1 MNLQTDGVWEKALKR
16 LMPLSHKKSE
26 RTLAEKRLIAGT
38 LTLSEENDSPDAAA
52 LIAWIDACL
61 AKGSDQVAARNRA
74 ATLGRNY
81 MNLDATG
88 RARFLLLL
96 VEHYSVND
104 EHILENI
111 NQWLAASPEQ
121 RHNLGVKLRDV
132 LDPPRMKLLSLLNS
146 VPEGVKF
153 LVDMRADV
161 IALQKEL
168 PSLKL
173 LDADLKR
180 LLNAWFDI
188 GLLNLEEITWEKS
201 SAHLL
206 EKLIAYE
213 AVHEINGWTDLKNRL
228 RKDRRCYTLF
238 HPSMPK
244 EPLIFVEVALTQ
256 GLATSVDTILSLE
269 SEVLDEASA
278 DTAIFYSISNAQ
290 KGLSG
295 ISFGN
300 YLIKSVVA
308 LLQKDLPAIKQFSTL
323 SPIPGFRSWLQN
335 LPEDSQLL
343 SDCSA
348 QVKALSSSKKVPEVG
363 VIENLSTKEQDS
375 ILVLASNYL
384 AVQKRNNTLTA
395 KDSVAH
401 FHLSNGSMIAQL
413 NWLAN
418 KTENG
423 LSQSFGLMVNYLYD
437 LKKIENNINQY
448 STKGHA
454 AHSSVIRKLLK

>member
-1 MNLQTDGVWEKALKR
+1 MNLPVDGIWEKALKR
-16 LMPLSHKKSE
+16 LMPFSHKKSE
-26 RTLAEKRLIAGT
+26 QTLAEKRLIAGT
-38 LTLSEENDSPDAAA
+38 LTLSEDNNSPDANA

-61 AKGSDQVAARNRA
+61 ADGGDQVAARSRA

-111 NQWLAASPEQ
+111 NQWLTASPEQ
-121 RHNLGVKLRDV
+121 RHALGVKLRDV

-201 SAHLL
+201 SAYLL

-244 EPLIFVEVALTQ
+244 EPLIFVEVALTK
-256 GLATSVDTILSLE
+256 GLATSVDTILSLN
-269 SEVLDEASA
+269 SEVLDIAQA

-308 LLQKDLPAIKQFSTL
+308 LLQKDLPQIKQFSTL
-323 SPIPGFRSWLQN
+323 SPIPGFRSWLHS
-335 LPEDSQLL
+335 LSEDSELL
-343 SDCSA
+343 SECSL
-348 QVKALSSSKKVPEVG
+348 QLKALCQAKETPKAAELSA
-363 VIENLSTKEQDS
+363 LSTKEQDS
-375 ILVLASNYL
+375 LLALVANYL
-384 AVQKRNNTLTA
+384 ALQKRSHALSA

-401 FHLSNGSMIAQL
+401 FHLGNGSMIAQL

-418 KTENG
+418 TTENG
-423 LSQSFGLMVNYLYD
+423 LAQSFGLMVNYLYD
-437 LKKIENNINQY
+437 LKKIEENINQY
-448 STKGHA
+448 NTKGYA
-454 AHSSVIRKLLK
+454 AHSSAIRKLLK

>member
-1 MNLQTDGVWEKALKR
+1 MSLQTDGIWEKALKR

-26 RTLAEKRLIAGT
+26 RILAEKRLIAGT

-61 AKGSDQVAARNRA
+61 AEGSDQVAARSRA

-104 EHILENI
+104 EHILGSI
-111 NQWLAASPEQ
+111 NQWLTASPEQ
-121 RHNLGVKLRDV
+121 RHNLGVKLRDM

-161 IALQKEL
+161 LALQKEL

-188 GLLNLEEITWEKS
+188 GLLNLEEITWENS
-201 SAHLL
+201 SADLL

-213 AVHEINGWTDLKNRL
+213 AVHEINGWKDLKNRL

-244 EPLIFVEVALTQ
+244 EPLIFVEVALTK
-256 GLATSVDTILSLE
+256 GLATSVDAILSLD
-269 SEVLDEASA
+269 SEILDEAST

-308 LLQKDLPAIKQFSTL
+308 LLQKDLPKIKQFSTL
-323 SPIPGFRSWLQN
+323 SPIPGFRSWLQS
-335 LPEDSQLL
+335 LPEDSELL
-343 SDCSA
+343 SECSS
-348 QVKALSSSKKVPEVG
+348 QIKALSSTKKTPVMAA
-363 VIENLSTKEQDS
+363 IESLNAKEQES
-375 ILVLASNYL
+375 VLVLAANYL
-384 AVQKRNNTLTA
+384 ARQKRHNTLCA

-437 LKKIENNINQY
+437 LKKIEENINQY

-454 AHSSVIRKLLK
+454 AHSGVIRKLLK

>member
-1 MNLQTDGVWEKALKR
+1 MSLQTDGIWEKALKR

-38 LTLSEENDSPDAAA
+38 LTLSEENDSPDADA

-61 AKGSDQVAARNRA
+61 ARGSDQMAARSRA

-111 NQWLAASPEQ
+111 NLWLTASPEQ
-121 RHNLGVKLRDV
+121 RHNLGIQLRDV
-132 LDPPRMKLLSLLNS
+132 LDPPRMRLLSLLNS

-201 SAHLL
+201 SADLL

-244 EPLIFVEVALTQ
+244 EPLIFVEVALTK
-256 GLATSVDTILSLE
+256 GLATSVDTILDLD
-269 SEVLDEASA
+269 SEILDEANT

-308 LLQKDLPAIKQFSTL
+308 LLQKDLPNITRFSTL

-335 LPEDSQLL
+335 LPEDSELL
-343 SDCSA
+343 SECSV
-348 QVKALSSSKKVPEVG
+348 QIKALCHAKDTPTLSI
-363 VIENLSTKEQDS
+363 IESLSTKEQDS
-375 ILVLASNYL
+375 ILILASNYL
-384 AVQKRNNTLTA
+384 AVQKRKNTHCA

-437 LKKIENNINQY
+437 LKKIEENISKY

-454 AHSSVIRKLLK
+454 AHSGAIRKLLK